1 MLASKEG
8 NIHKIHDKRAVLGFR
23 KKTDDSKGLGE
34 MIFSIYLIRIKHNT
48 NRTYKKTYFSSVF
61 WHTFLYNTGK
71 PVFMTL

>member
-1 MLASKEG
+1 MPASKEG

-34 MIFSIYLIRIKHNT
+34 MIFSIYLIRIK
-48 NRTYKKTYFSSVF
+48 TYKKTYFSSVF